1 MDKYWDDFREELRRM
16 EQKHNRRF
24 EQEERAWEKEKKRF
38 EQQASGFSFGKNLE
52 VERAMS
58 LLEIKSTQGLTHQ
71 ALRKAYLA
79 AARKYHP
86 DADPAHKTGDKFKE
100 AARAYEIL
108 RGHV

>member
-24 EQEERAWEKEKKRF
+24 QQEEQAWEKEKRRF
-38 EQQASGFSFGKNLE
+38 EQQAGKFGSGKNLE

-58 LLEIKSTQGLTHQ
+58 LLEIKNTQDLTQ
-71 ALRKAYLA
+71 KTLRKAYLA

-86 DADPAHKTGDKFKE
+86 DADPAHKTGAKFKE

-108 RGHV
+108 RQQL